1 MMDSTFSRRRFI
13 QKNIFQALTILGV
26 GGMLNGCD
34 QKQSTQ
40 QHDTKET
47 GPDPCNNLSAL
58 SEKDLDARK
67 KLGYVKESPI
77 AEKTCD
83 KCKLWL
89 PPAAGKQC
97 GGCMLFKGPVYTAGY
112 CTYWAALDG

>member
-1 MMDSTFSRRRFI
+1 
-13 QKNIFQALTILGV
+13 
-26 GGMLNGCD
+26 MLNACD
-34 QKQSTQ
+34 QKQATE

-47 GPDPCNNLSAL
+47 GADPCNNLSGL
-58 SEKDLDARK
+58 SEIDLNARK

-77 AEKTCD
+77 ADRTCD

-97 GGCMLFKGPVYTAGY
+97 GGCMLFKGPVYPAGY
-112 CTYWAALDG
+112 CIYWAAPDG